1 MTMKPQPVSLIIM
14 GKEYRIACDP
24 EEQDDLIHS
33 AQQLD
38 VQMRKMRDS
47 GKITGSDRIAVMAAL
62 NLANE
67 LQTMKNQNA
76 ILNQRLSECLT
87 KMTQKIENVLENPET
102 R

>member
-1 MTMKPQPVSLIIM
+1 MNTKPQPVSLIIM

-47 GKITGSDRIAVMAAL
+47 GKITGPDRIAVMAAL
-62 NLANE
+62 NLAHE
-67 LQTMKNQNA
+67 LQMMKNQNA
-76 ILNQRLSECLT
+76 LLNQRLSECLT
-87 KMTQKIENVLENPET
+87 KMSHKIENVLENP
-102 R
+102 

>member
-1 MTMKPQPVSLIIM
+1 MNKKTQPVSLTIM

-33 AQQLD
+33 AHQLD

-47 GKITGSDRIAVMAAL
+47 GKITGPDRIAVMAAL
-62 NLANE
+62 NLTHE
-67 LQTMKNQNA
+67 LRVVKNQNA

-87 KMTQKIENVLENPET
+87 KMGHKIENVLENP
-102 R
+102 